1 MATTSSLGIGAGV
14 DLQSMLSS
22 IMAAERAPIT
32 ALEKKISTTNSKI
45 SLYGE
50 LRSKLD
56 ALRTASNTLQFPS
69 QLSAI
74 TATSSDTTALS
85 ATATFYATPGT
96 YAINVT
102 QLATAQK
109 SFSHAYTPGTTFG
122 QGSLSF
128 TVGGVAQPVINLTDQ
143 ASYTL
148 QEIGAKIN
156 DANMGITATVISG
169 TDGDRL
175 ILTGNKTGAANDF
188 QFSTTIPGPA
198 SVPSG
203 GPQQPALS
211 DLDTSTGLAVS
222 SAANAEITI
231 DGVTVSSDTNTF
243 ANAIGGVTFT
253 ALKKDTSA
261 TVTVATDGSKIKD
274 AVQKF
279 VDSYNSVVTLI
290 KENSTYDL
298 TSKTSKLFNGD
309 SSARAIRD
317 TLSNARA
324 TIPSELA
331 GASIKTLSELGVRI
345 QQDGLLSLDT
355 SVLNQAISASASN
368 VTTTIA
374 AYGKSLSDTVS
385 NMMGENGLLSN
396 RVSSLNT
403 SVDRYEDNVAT
414 LENRVALIEK
424 RYRAQFTSLDT
435 LLSSMQTT
443 SSYLTQ
449 QLSKLSS

>member
-22 IMAAERAPIT
+22 IIAAERAPIT
-32 ALEKKISTTNSKI
+32 ALEKKIATTNSKI

-56 ALRTASNTLQFPS
+56 TLRTASNTLQFPS

-74 TATSSDTTALS
+74 TATSSDSTALS
-85 ATATFYATPGT
+85 ATAAFYAAPGSYT
-96 YAINVT
+96 VNVT

-109 SFSHAYTPGTTFG
+109 SFSHAYDTGTSFG

-128 TVGGVAQPVINLTDQ
+128 TVGGVAQPVIDLTDQ

-156 DANMGITATVISG
+156 NANMGITATVIAG

-175 ILTGNKTGAANDF
+175 VLTGNKTGEDNDF
-188 QFSTTIPGPA
+188 SFTTTIAAPD

-203 GPQQPALS
+203 TPQPALS
-211 DLDTSTGLAVS
+211 DLDTAPGLAVS

-231 DGVTVSSDTNTF
+231 DGVAVSSDTNTF

-253 ALKKDTSA
+253 ALKTGSSA
-261 TVTVATDGSKIKD
+261 TITVQTDGTKIKD

-279 VDSYNSVVTLI
+279 VDSYNSVVTKI

-298 TSKTSKLFNGD
+298 STKTGKLFNGD
-309 SSARAIRD
+309 SSARAIRES
-317 TLSNARA
+317 LSNARG
-324 TIPSELA
+324 TIPSELS

-355 SVLNQAISASASN
+355 SVLNQAISTSASD

-374 AYGKSLSDTVS
+374 AYGKAMSDTVT
-385 NMMGENGLLSN
+385 NIMGENGLLSN
-396 RVSSLNT
+396 RVNSLNT
-403 SVDRYEDNVAT
+403 SVDRYEDNVAA

-449 QLSKLSS
+449 QLANLSA

>member
-32 ALEKKISTTNSKI
+32 ALEKKIATTNSKI

-56 ALRTASNTLQFPS
+56 TLRTASNTLQFPS

-74 TATSSDTTALS
+74 TATSSDSTALS
-85 ATATFYATPGT
+85 ATAAFYAAPGSYT
-96 YAINVT
+96 VNVT

-109 SFSHAYTPGTTFG
+109 SFSHAYDTGTSFG

-128 TVGGVAQPVINLTDQ
+128 TVGGVAQPVIDLTDQ

-156 DANMGITATVISG
+156 NANMGITATVIAG

-175 ILTGNKTGAANDF
+175 VLTGNKTGEDNDF
-188 QFSTTIPGPA
+188 SFTTTIAAPD

-203 GPQQPALS
+203 TPQPALS
-211 DLDTSTGLAVS
+211 DLDTAPGLAVS

-231 DGVTVSSDTNTF
+231 DGVAVSSDTNTF

-253 ALKKDTSA
+253 ALKTGSSA
-261 TVTVATDGSKIKD
+261 TITVQTDGTKIKD

-279 VDSYNSVVTLI
+279 VDSYNSVVTKI

-298 TSKTSKLFNGD
+298 STKTGKLFNGD
-309 SSARAIRD
+309 SSARAIRES
-317 TLSNARA
+317 LSNARG
-324 TIPSELA
+324 TIPSELS

-355 SVLNQAISASASN
+355 SVLNQAISTSASD

-374 AYGKSLSDTVS
+374 AYGKALSDTVT
-385 NMMGENGLLSN
+385 NIMGENGLLSN
-396 RVSSLNT
+396 RVNSLNT
-403 SVDRYEDNVAT
+403 SVDRYEDNVAA

-449 QLSKLSS
+449 QLANLSA

>member
-1 MATTSSLGIGAGV
+1 MATSSLGIGAGV

-22 IMAAERAPIT
+22 YMAAERAPIT
-32 ALEKKISTTNSKI
+32 ALEKKIATSNSKI

-56 ALRTASNTLQFPS
+56 ALRTASNTMQYPS

-74 TATSSDTTALS
+74 TATSSDSTALS
-85 ATATFYATPGT
+85 ASAAFYATSGT
-96 YAINVT
+96 YAVNVT
-102 QLATAQK
+102 HLATAQK
-109 SFSHAYTPGTTFG
+109 SFSYAYDAGTSFG

-128 TVGGVAQPVINLTDQ
+128 TVGGVAQPVIDLTDQ

-156 DANMGITATVISG
+156 DANMGVTATVISG

-188 QFSTTIPGPA
+188 QFSTTIPAPA

-203 GPQQPALS
+203 GPQQPAL
-211 DLDTSTGLAVS
+211 DALDTSVGLAVS
-222 SAANAEITI
+222 SATNAEITI

-253 ALKKDTSA
+253 ALKEGSSA

-290 KENSTYDL
+290 KENSTYDFS
-298 TSKTSKLFNGD
+298 TKTGKLFNGD

-317 TLSNARA
+317 ALGNARS
-324 TIPSELA
+324 TVPSELSD
-331 GASIKTLSELGVRI
+331 ASIKTLSELGIRI

-355 SVLNQAISASASN
+355 SVLNQAISTSSSN
-368 VTTTIA
+368 VMTTIA
-374 AYGKSLSDTVS
+374 AYGKSLSDSVS

-396 RVSSLNT
+396 RVDSLNT
-403 SVDRYEDNVAT
+403 LVDRYEDNVAA
-414 LENRVALIEK
+414 LETRVAAIEK
-424 RYRAQFTSLDT
+424 RYRAQFTSLDK

-449 QLSKLSS
+449 QLTKLSSS

>member
-32 ALEKKISTTNSKI
+32 ALEKKIATTNSKI

-56 ALRTASNTLQFPS
+56 TLRTASNTLQFPS

-74 TATSSDTTALS
+74 TATSSDSTALS
-85 ATATFYATPGT
+85 ATAAFYAAPGSYT
-96 YAINVT
+96 VNVT

-109 SFSHAYTPGTTFG
+109 SFSHAYDTGTSFG

-128 TVGGVAQPVINLTDQ
+128 TVGGVAQPVIDLTDQ

-156 DANMGITATVISG
+156 NANMGITATVIAG

-175 ILTGNKTGAANDF
+175 VLTGNKTGEDNDF
-188 QFSTTIPGPA
+188 SFTTTIAAPD

-203 GPQQPALS
+203 TPQPALS
-211 DLDTSTGLAVS
+211 DLDTAPGLAVS

-231 DGVTVSSDTNTF
+231 DGVAVSSDTNTF

-253 ALKKDTSA
+253 ALKTGSSA
-261 TVTVATDGSKIKD
+261 TITVQTDGTKIKD

-279 VDSYNSVVTLI
+279 VDSYNSVVTKI

-298 TSKTSKLFNGD
+298 STKTGKLFNGD
-309 SSARAIRD
+309 SSARAIRES
-317 TLSNARA
+317 LSNARG
-324 TIPSELA
+324 TIPSELS

-355 SVLNQAISASASN
+355 SVLNQAISTSASD

-374 AYGKSLSDTVS
+374 AYGKAMSDTVT
-385 NMMGENGLLSN
+385 NIMGENGLLSN
-396 RVSSLNT
+396 RVNSLNT
-403 SVDRYEDNVAT
+403 SVDRYEDNVAA

-449 QLSKLSS
+449 QLANLSA

>member
-22 IMAAERAPIT
+22 IIAAERAPIT
-32 ALEKKISTTNSKI
+32 ALEKKIATTNSKI

-56 ALRTASNTLQFPS
+56 TLRTASNTLQFPS

-74 TATSSDTTALS
+74 TATSSDSTALS
-85 ATATFYATPGT
+85 ATAAFYAAPGSYT
-96 YAINVT
+96 VNVT

-109 SFSHAYTPGTTFG
+109 SFSHAYDTGTSFG

-128 TVGGVAQPVINLTDQ
+128 TVGGVAQPVIDLTDQ

-156 DANMGITATVISG
+156 NANMGITATVIAG

-175 ILTGNKTGAANDF
+175 VLTGNKTGEDNDF
-188 QFSTTIPGPA
+188 SFTTTIAAPD

-203 GPQQPALS
+203 TPQAALS
-211 DLDTSTGLAVS
+211 DLDTAPGLAVS

-231 DGVTVSSDTNTF
+231 DGVAVSSDTNTF

-253 ALKKDTSA
+253 ALKTGSSA
-261 TVTVATDGSKIKD
+261 TITVQTDGTKIKD

-279 VDSYNSVVTLI
+279 VDSYNSVVTKI

-298 TSKTSKLFNGD
+298 STKTGKLFNGD
-309 SSARAIRD
+309 SSARAIRES
-317 TLSNARA
+317 LSNARG
-324 TIPSELA
+324 TIPSELS

-355 SVLNQAISASASN
+355 SVLNQAISTSASD

-374 AYGKSLSDTVS
+374 AYGKALSDTVT
-385 NMMGENGLLSN
+385 NIMGENGLLSN
-396 RVSSLNT
+396 RVNSLNT
-403 SVDRYEDNVAT
+403 SVDRYEDNVAA

-449 QLSKLSS
+449 QLANLSA

>member
-32 ALEKKISTTNSKI
+32 ALEKKITTTNSKI

-56 ALRTASNTLQFPS
+56 TLRTASNTLQFPS

-74 TATSSDTTALS
+74 TATSSDSTALS
-85 ATATFYATPGT
+85 ATAAFYAAPGSYT
-96 YAINVT
+96 VNVT

-109 SFSHAYTPGTTFG
+109 SFSHAYDTGTSFG

-128 TVGGVAQPVINLTDQ
+128 TVGGVAQPVIDLTDQ

-156 DANMGITATVISG
+156 NANMGITATVIAG

-175 ILTGNKTGAANDF
+175 VLTGNKTGEDNDF
-188 QFSTTIPGPA
+188 SFTTTIAAPD

-203 GPQQPALS
+203 TPQPALS
-211 DLDTSTGLAVS
+211 NLDTAPGLAVS

-231 DGVTVSSDTNTF
+231 DGVAVSSDTNTF

-253 ALKKDTSA
+253 ALKTGSSA
-261 TVTVATDGSKIKD
+261 TITVQTDGTKIKD

-279 VDSYNSVVTLI
+279 VDSYNSVVTKI

-298 TSKTSKLFNGD
+298 STKTGKLFNGD
-309 SSARAIRD
+309 SSARAIRES
-317 TLSNARA
+317 LSNARG
-324 TIPSELA
+324 TIPSELS

-355 SVLNQAISASASN
+355 SVLNQAISTSASD

-374 AYGKSLSDTVS
+374 AYGKAMSDTVT
-385 NMMGENGLLSN
+385 NIMGENGLLSN
-396 RVSSLNT
+396 RVNSLNT
-403 SVDRYEDNVAT
+403 SVDRYEDNVAA

-449 QLSKLSS
+449 QLANLSA

>member
-22 IMAAERAPIT
+22 IIAAERAPIT
-32 ALEKKISTTNSKI
+32 ALEKKIATTNSKI

-56 ALRTASNTLQFPS
+56 TLQTASNTLQYPS

-74 TATSSDTTALS
+74 TATSSDSTALS
-85 ATATFYATPGT
+85 ATATFYATPGS
-96 YAINVT
+96 YAVNVT

-109 SFSHAYTPGTTFG
+109 SFSYAYDSGTSFG

-128 TVGGVAQPVINLTDQ
+128 TVGGVAQPVIDLTDQ

-156 DANMGITATVISG
+156 DANMGVTATVISG

-175 ILTGNKTGAANDF
+175 ILTGNKTGAGNDF
-188 QFSTTIPGPA
+188 SFTSTVAAPD

-203 GPQQPALS
+203 TTQHALT
-211 DLDTSTGLAVS
+211 DLDTSPGLAVS
-222 SAANAEITI
+222 SAADAIITI
-231 DGVTVSSDTNTF
+231 DGVEISSDTNTF
-243 ANAIGGVTFT
+243 SNAIGGLTFT
-253 ALKKDTSA
+253 ALKAGSSA
-261 TVTVATDGSKIKD
+261 TVTVQTDATKIED
-274 AVQKF
+274 AVQNF
-279 VDSYNSVVTLI
+279 VDSYNAVVQLI
-290 KENSTYDL
+290 KDNSDYDL
-298 TSKTSKLFNGD
+298 STKTAELFNGD
-309 SSARAIRD
+309 SAARGIRD
-317 TLSNARA
+317 ILSNARS
-324 TIPSELA
+324 TIPSELS
-331 GASIKTLSELGVRI
+331 GAPIKTLSALGVTI
-345 QQDGLLSLDT
+345 QQNGLLSLDST
-355 SVLNQAISASASN
+355 TLQQAIKTSSSD
-368 VTTTIA
+368 VTTAIA
-374 AYGKSLSDTVS
+374 AYGKSLSNAVS
-385 NMMGENGLLSN
+385 NMTGPSGLLTS

-403 SVDRYEDNVAT
+403 SVDRYEDNVAS

-449 QLSKLSS
+449 QLATLSS

>member
-32 ALEKKISTTNSKI
+32 ALEKKITTTNSKI

-74 TATSSDTTALS
+74 TATSSDSTALS
-85 ATATFYATPGT
+85 ATAAFYATPGS
-96 YAINVT
+96 YAVNVT

-109 SFSHAYTPGTTFG
+109 SFSHAYDTGTSFG

-128 TVGGVAQPVINLTDQ
+128 TVGGVAQPVIDLTDQ

-156 DANMGITATVISG
+156 NANMGITATVIAG

-175 ILTGNKTGAANDF
+175 VLTGNKTGEDNDF
-188 QFSTTIPGPA
+188 SFTTTIAAPD

-203 GPQQPALS
+203 TPQPALS
-211 DLDTSTGLAVS
+211 DLDTAPGLAVS

-231 DGVTVSSDTNTF
+231 DGVAVSSDTNTF

-253 ALKKDTSA
+253 ALKTGSSA
-261 TVTVATDGSKIKD
+261 TITVQTDGTKIKD

-279 VDSYNSVVTLI
+279 VDSYNSVVTKI

-298 TSKTSKLFNGD
+298 STKTGKLFNGD
-309 SSARAIRD
+309 SSARAIRES
-317 TLSNARA
+317 LSNARG
-324 TIPSELA
+324 TIPSELS

-355 SVLNQAISASASN
+355 SVLNQAISTSASD

-374 AYGKSLSDTVS
+374 AYGKALSDTVT
-385 NMMGENGLLSN
+385 NIMGENGLLSN
-396 RVSSLNT
+396 RVNSLNT
-403 SVDRYEDNVAT
+403 SVDRYEDNVAA

-449 QLSKLSS
+449 QLANLSA

>member
-32 ALEKKISTTNSKI
+32 ALEKKITTTNSKI

-74 TATSSDTTALS
+74 TATSSDSTALS
-85 ATATFYATPGT
+85 ATAAFYASPGS
-96 YAINVT
+96 YAVNVT

-109 SFSHAYTPGTTFG
+109 SFSHAYDTGTSFG

-128 TVGGVAQPVINLTDQ
+128 TVGGVAQPVIDLTDQ

-156 DANMGITATVISG
+156 NANMGITATVIAG

-175 ILTGNKTGAANDF
+175 VLTGNKTGEDNDF
-188 QFSTTIPGPA
+188 SFTTTIAAPD

-203 GPQQPALS
+203 TPQAALS
-211 DLDTSTGLAVS
+211 DLDTAPGLAVS

-231 DGVTVSSDTNTF
+231 DGVAVSSDTNTF

-253 ALKKDTSA
+253 ALKSGSSA
-261 TVTVATDGSKIKD
+261 TITVQTDGTKIKD

-279 VDSYNSVVTLI
+279 VDSYNSVVTKI

-298 TSKTSKLFNGD
+298 STKTGKLFNGD
-309 SSARAIRD
+309 SSARAIRES
-317 TLSNARA
+317 LSNARG
-324 TIPSELA
+324 TIPSELS

-355 SVLNQAISASASN
+355 SVLNQAISTSASD

-374 AYGKSLSDTVS
+374 AYGKALSDTVS
-385 NMMGENGLLSN
+385 NIMGENGLLSN
-396 RVSSLNT
+396 RVNSLNT
-403 SVDRYEDNVAT
+403 SVDRYEDNVAS

-449 QLSKLSS
+449 QLANLSA